1 MEDKLISSLKIEG
14 VSTLSLSS
22 VLVAVGKERGSVSI
36 VSVIGGKLLLN
47 LNIFKTKIKKIEFY
61 NENIVFCQTDNSI
74 RAIDIVEKKIVF
86 KFVNESV
93 ISTFLIADNKIFITD
108 VKGWLKI
115 YDIKT
120 NKLLNEFDLK
130 LLIEKIEYK
139 EGDLI
144 LKSRYSLDIFD
155 IKNLKQINIDKEIEF
170 IDFDVNENEIIAV
183 DGKFDILT
191 YLTTDIKE
199 NDDKIKEEN
208 IEQKGDKVKF
218 LTVDDSSTMRMII
231 KNSILNHFENV
242 ELYEAE
248 DGRKCLE
255 VLRKH
260 PDIDVIF
267 MDWNMPI
274 LNGADTVDKIR
285 EHPEYDHIKII
296 MATTE
301 GAKEKVRS
309 MISKGVK
316 GYLVKPFK
324 PDSVIPVAQAMIDK
338 VKEEREQNV

>member
-1 MEDKLISSLKIEG
+1 M
-14 VSTLSLSS
+14 
-22 VLVAVGKERGSVSI
+22 
-36 VSVIGGKLLLN
+36 
-47 LNIFKTKIKKIEFY
+47 
-61 NENIVFCQTDNSI
+61 
-74 RAIDIVEKKIVF
+74 
-86 KFVNESV
+86 
-93 ISTFLIADNKIFITD
+93 
-108 VKGWLKI
+108 
-115 YDIKT
+115 
-120 NKLLNEFDLK
+120 
-130 LLIEKIEYK
+130 LIEKIEYK

-301 GAKEKVRS
+301 GAKDKVRA

-324 PDSVIPVAQAMIDK
+324 PDSIIPVAQAMIDK
-338 VKEEREQNV
+338 VKEEREKANV